1 MYQKTI
7 EGGKRERR
15 RRRKRKR
22 KGGKK
27 VKKENVGDIFL
38 LYPTSFCNDLREYNT
53 KNANDKM
60 KEVENMDQGERKYK
74 LLLKK
79 NTVI

>member
-7 EGGKRERR
+7 QGGKRERR
-15 RRRKRKR
+15 RKRER

-27 VKKENVGDIFL
+27 VKKENSGDIFL
-38 LYPTSFCNDLREYNT
+38 LYPTSICNDLREYNT
-53 KNANDKM
+53 KTANDKM
-60 KEVENMDQGERKYK
+60 KEVENMDQGERKFK

-79 NTVI
+79 NTAI